1 MPEESKNN
9 GFWDIMKDG
18 KSFMIM
24 IVIIVLFILI
34 TSTILAPIITKSGI
48 GDKDLV
54 ITFIGVLA
62 TFIVIGNFAQVS
74 EIRHNMERD
83 LDKAKAEIT
92 TSKTNIKDLK
102 KAIETLQ
109 ENLPKQNDDLKNEI
123 TKLDNAI
130 KQQKD
135 GIELSIKNSS
145 DADKLFAREEIDK
158 VRNSFFDYR
167 MLSLA
172 LAFTNYGEME
182 KVLLLFKKLLYAPE
196 KNVYLITI
204 QNGQSITATAQKVEE
219 GIEFFDKDQQVI
231 DHSAIKTVDGFEM
244 SYESLSILLEMYGD
258 LRKQNTNQEYSGKK
272 DIPTEDSKKSDDDT
286 DETSFKANDNIKNPE
301 S

>member
-1 MPEESKNN
+1 MFKN
-9 GFWDIMKDG
+9 WTDIIKLVG
-18 KSFMIM
+18 
-24 IVIIVLFILI
+24 VILLIIIFIII
-34 TSTILAPIITKSGI
+34 TSTT
-48 GDKDLV
+48 LV
-54 ITFIGVLA
+54 PCIACSKISEEGLIITFIGVLA

-83 LDKAKAEIT
+83 LDKTKVDINTARTDIT
-92 TSKTNIKDLK
+92 DLK

-109 ENLPKQNDDLKNEI
+109 ENLPKQNDDFKNEI

-158 VRNSFFDYR
+158 VRNSLFDYK

-172 LAFTNYGEME
+172 LAFTSYGEME

-196 KNVYLITI
+196 KNVYLITL
-204 QNGQSITATAQKVEE
+204 QDGQSITATAQKVEE
-219 GIEFFDKDQQVI
+219 GIEFYDKDQQVI

-258 LRKQNTNQEYSGKK
+258 LRAQNNQEYSDKK
-272 DIPTEDSKKSDDDT
+272 DVLTDDNKSQSETEES
-286 DETSFKANDNIKNPE
+286 SFKGEEVK
-301 S
+301 